1 MIDALDLSIQ
11 GFPEIT
17 GHLALSRDLDT
28 AAFNDDPRA
37 WCTQGPSLNADNQQ
51 CDRCTLS
58 PCEAPSGISCMGD
71 TLRRSEVTCSIQSG
85 QIENTCTVENVD
97 RACAPGV
104 CLDNQCV
111 RTPDEGE
118 LVISEIMVNP
128 EGVREDLGEW
138 IEVYNPQSDGL
149 NLDGC
154 TLSDRAFT
162 TTIQDVVVSPGAYAV
177 FARNLIPGENG
188 GITAVGTFDFALNNG
203 GDRIEIQCG
212 DVLIDALDY
221 GVEGF
226 GTEPGSSLNLDPAQL
241 DAEGN
246 DVGSIGA
253 MASRSI
259 TMVLTEAAL
268 ENPMRTVD
276 AVIQIPAPPHLH
288 HNVRVPTSSTSPW
301 SAPARQTETTSNA
314 TMRLSCESA
323 QRVSNAMTDIV
334 DLS

>member
-1 MIDALDLSIQ
+1 MPVHP
-11 GFPEIT
+11 GCV
-17 GHLALSRDLDT
+17 SR
-28 AAFNDDPRA
+28 
-37 WCTQGPSLNADNQQ
+37 
-51 CDRCTLS
+51 
-58 PCEAPSGISCMGD
+58 I
-71 TLRRSEVTCSIQSG
+71 
-85 QIENTCTVENVD
+85 NV
-97 RACAPGV
+97 CA
-104 CLDNQCV
+104 Q
-111 RTPDEGE
+111 PDEGE

-154 TLSDRAFT
+154 TLNDRAFT

-188 GITAVGTFDFALNNG
+188 GITAVETFNFALNNG
-203 GDRIEIQCG
+203 GDRIEIRCG

-226 GTEPGSSLNLDPAQL
+226 GTESGASLNLDPAQL

-253 MASRSI
+253 MALRSI

-276 AVIQIPAPPHLH
+276 AVIQIPAP
-288 HNVRVPTSSTSPW
+288 TC
-301 SAPARQTETTSNA
+301 TT
-314 TMRLSCESA
+314 M
-323 QRVSNAMTDIV
+323 
-334 DLS
+334 

>member
-1 MIDALDLSIQ
+1 
-11 GFPEIT
+11 
-17 GHLALSRDLDT
+17 
-28 AAFNDDPRA
+28 
-37 WCTQGPSLNADNQQ
+37 
-51 CDRCTLS
+51 
-58 PCEAPSGISCMGD
+58 MGD

-246 DVGSIGA
+246 DVGSNWCHG
-253 MASRSI
+253 
-259 TMVLTEAAL
+259 V
-268 ENPMRTVD
+268 
-276 AVIQIPAPPHLH
+276 AVYHNGPNRGSPGEPNADCGRCNQIPAPP
-288 HNVRVPTSSTSPW
+288 TC
-301 SAPARQTETTSNA
+301 TT
-314 TMRLSCESA
+314 M
-323 QRVSNAMTDIV
+323 
-334 DLS
+334 